1 MVSRTV
7 SLMGGRGFTT
17 GIVQA
22 QFTRSGAGA
31 KLFPM
36 RSRLASL
43 PIALSLAVLT
53 GCGGGATPTD
63 VSRLPGAPAPADD
76 PATRPYLL
84 ERVDHAAIAQV
95 YADGFIGLTLPQ
107 KVLAYHL
114 YRAAIAGR
122 DIYYDQRH
130 RDALEMRLVLEQILS
145 RADRLALEP
154 ATLAEL
160 TRYTK
165 LFWINSG
172 PYDNLTAQKF
182 VLKLP
187 PAALLAAAKAAKD
200 KGGEFAFADGG
211 SLEANLTRLEP
222 MFFDPNVEPIV
233 TNRNPPPGQ
242 DILTASANNLYGGG
256 ISMADL
262 KGFTERFPLN
272 SKLFKKP
279 DGTIHE
285 HDYTSLYF
293 RQIGEIVKH
302 LTAAAAV
309 APPPTAKALN
319 ALIQWYRSGS
329 QADRTA
335 YDIAWVQDASAVV
348 DTINGFTEVYL
359 DPRGV
364 KGAWEGAVF
373 YVNRDKTARIRTLAA
388 NAQWFEDHMPWDPK
402 YRKPGVTGITAN
414 AMDVIVETGEAGP
427 ITFVGVNLPND
438 QAVRE
443 QHGSKSF
450 SLANINEAYDRSTPG
465 STRAEFAWSPEEAA
479 RAEKWG
485 PLSGELLT
493 DMHEVIGHAS
503 GKLSP
508 SLRTANPAD
517 ALGDTY
523 SAIEEARADL
533 VGLYFIADPK
543 LPELGMFAAADQAV
557 ITQTEYEG
565 YARNA
570 LTQLRR
576 VGGGATIADNHL
588 RNRQLVVQWLI
599 AHTKAIEIRE
609 RGGKTFYVMVD
620 AAAFRAGVGRLLAEI
635 QRIKSEG
642 DGRAARALLDT
653 YGITVDT
660 ALRDQ
665 VVART
670 KALNPPTYTGF
681 VQPKL
686 APVTAP
692 DGTIIDV
699 RITYPKNFT
708 EQMLEYSGYRK
719 P

>member
-1 MVSRTV
+1 
-7 SLMGGRGFTT
+7 
-17 GIVQA
+17 
-22 QFTRSGAGA
+22 
-31 KLFPM
+31 M
-36 RSRLASL
+36 RSRLPLLS
-43 PIALSLAVLT
+43 IACALAVLV
-53 GCGGGATPTD
+53 GCGGPAPTD
-63 VSRLPGAPAPADD
+63 VSRLPGAPPPADD

-84 ERVDHAAIAQV
+84 ERVEHAAIAQV
-95 YADGFIGLTLPQ
+95 YADGFNTLTLPQ

-114 YRAAIAGR
+114 YRAAVAGR

-130 RDALEMRLVLEQILS
+130 RNALDMRLVLEQILS
-145 RADRLALEP
+145 RADRLALDP

-165 LFWINSG
+165 LFWLNSG

-182 VLKLP
+182 VLRLT
-187 PAALLAAAKAAKD
+187 PAALAAAAKAALE
-200 KGGEFAFADGG
+200 KGAEFAFQDGA
-211 SLEANLTRLEP
+211 SLDAGLKRLEP
-222 MFFDPNVEPIV
+222 MFFDPRFEPIV

-242 DILTASANNLYGGG
+242 DILTASANNLYAGGV
-256 ISMADL
+256 SMADL
-262 KGFTERFPLN
+262 KGFTERFPFN
-272 SKLFKKP
+272 SKLIKKA
-279 DGTIHE
+279 DGTLAE
-285 HDYTSLYF
+285 HNYGPAALYF
-293 RQIGEIVKH
+293 REIKEVIKH

-309 APPPTAKALN
+309 APAPTARALN
-319 ALIQWYRSGS
+319 ALVRWYETGS

-335 YDIAWVQDASAVV
+335 YDIAWVQDSSAVV

-373 YVNRDKTARIRTLAA
+373 YVNREKTARIRTLAA
-388 NAQWFEDHMPWDPK
+388 NAQWFEDHMPWDAK
-402 YRKPGVTGITAN
+402 YRKQGVTGITAN
-414 AMDVIVETGEAGP
+414 AMDTVVETGEAGP

-443 QHGSKSF
+443 QYGSKSF

-465 STRAEFAWSPEEAA
+465 SMRAEFAWSPEEAA
-479 RAEKWG
+479 RADKWG
-485 PLSGELLT
+485 TLSGELIT

-508 SLRTANPAD
+508 AMKTANPAD

-523 SAIEEARADL
+523 SALEEARADL

-543 LPELGMFAAADQAV
+543 LPELGVFAAADQAV
-557 ITQTEYEG
+557 IAQTEYEA
-565 YARNA
+565 YTRNA

-576 VGGGATIADNHL
+576 VGSGDTIADNHL
-588 RNRQLVVQWLI
+588 RNRQLVVKWLM
-599 AHTKAIEIRE
+599 AHTKAIEVRE
-609 RGGKTFYVMVD
+609 RDGKTFYVMVD
-620 AAAFRAGVGRLLAEI
+620 AAAFRAGVGVLLAEI

-642 DGRAARALLDT
+642 DGRAARALLEA
-653 YGITVDT
+653 YGTRVDT

-665 VVART
+665 VIART

-686 APVTAP
+686 TPVTGA

-699 RITYPKNFT
+699 RISYPKDFT
-708 EQMLEYSGYRK
+708 RQMLEYSGYQA

>member
-1 MVSRTV
+1 M
-7 SLMGGRGFTT
+7 L
-17 GIVQA
+17 
-22 QFTRSGAGA
+22 
-31 KLFPM
+31 
-36 RSRLASL
+36 SRL
-43 PIALSLAVLT
+43 IALPLVVAAALLS
-53 GCGGGATPTD
+53 GCGGSSAPTD
-63 VSRLPGAPAPADD
+63 VSRLPGVPPPADD

-95 YADGFIGLTLPQ
+95 YADGFAGLTLPQ
-107 KVLAYHL
+107 KVLAFHL
-114 YRAAIAGR
+114 YRAALAGR

-130 RDALEMRLVLEQILS
+130 RYALEMRQVLEQILN
-145 RADRLALEP
+145 RPANVDA
-154 ATLAEL
+154 ATLAEI

-165 LFWINSG
+165 LFWLNSG

-182 VLKLP
+182 VLKTT
-187 PAALLAAAKAAKD
+187 PAALLAAAKAAA
-200 KGGEFAFADGG
+200 GNGARYGFANGE
-211 SLEANLTRLEP
+211 SLDTALARLQP
-222 MFFDPNVEPIV
+222 MFFDPAFEPII

-242 DILTASANNLYGGG
+242 DILTASANNLYAGGV
-256 ISMADL
+256 SMADL
-262 KGFTERFPLN
+262 KGFTERFPFN
-272 SKLFKKP
+272 SKLIRQP
-279 DGTIHE
+279 NGTLSE
-285 HDYTSLYF
+285 HNYGPAALYF
-293 RQIGEIVKH
+293 REIKQIIEH
-302 LTAAAAV
+302 LTAAAAI
-309 APPPTAKALN
+309 APAPTARALKAL
-319 ALIQWYRSGS
+319 IRWYETGS

-335 YDIAWVQDASAVV
+335 YDIAWVQDPAATV

-359 DPRGV
+359 DPRGM

-373 YVNRDKTARIRTLAA
+373 YVNREKTARIRTLAA

-402 YRKPGVTGITAN
+402 YRKQGVTGITAN

-443 QHGSKSF
+443 QYGSKSF
-450 SLANINEAYDRSTPG
+450 SLANINDAYDRSTP
-465 STRAEFAWSPEEAA
+465 TAARAEFAWSPEEAA
-479 RAEKWG
+479 RADTWG
-485 PLSGELLT
+485 TLSGELIT

-508 SLRTANPAD
+508 SLKVANPAD

-523 SAIEEARADL
+523 SALEEARADL

-543 LPELGMFAAADQAV
+543 LAELGVFAAADQAV
-557 ITQTEYEG
+557 IAQTEYEG
-565 YARNA
+565 YTRNA
-570 LTQLRR
+570 MTQLRR
-576 VGGGATIADNHL
+576 VGSGATIADNHL
-588 RNRQLVVQWLI
+588 RNRQLVVKWLM
-599 AHTKAIEIRE
+599 AHTKAIEVRE
-609 RGGKTFYVMVD
+609 RNGKTFYVMVD
-620 AAAFRAGVGRLLAEI
+620 AGAFRSGVGTLLAEI

-642 DGRAARALLDT
+642 DSKAARTMLET

-665 VVART
+665 VLART

-686 APVTAP
+686 SPVTAA

-699 RITYPKNFT
+699 RISYPKDFAQ
-708 EQMLEYSGYRK
+708 QMLEYSGYRK